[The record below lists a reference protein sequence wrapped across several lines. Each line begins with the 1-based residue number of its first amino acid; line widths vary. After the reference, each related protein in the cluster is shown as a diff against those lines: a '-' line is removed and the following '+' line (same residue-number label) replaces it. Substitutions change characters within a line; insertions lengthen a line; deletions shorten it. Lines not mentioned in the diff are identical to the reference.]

1 VTQSIS
7 AYTIVI
13 TLTPV
18 VSLASLSRCLKTIS
32 EKLGIPVLVLEGDL
46 CDSRN
51 YSAEQ
56 LRARVESFAE
66 MLKMAKAAKGA

>member
-1 VTQSIS
+1 
-7 AYTIVI
+7 
-13 TLTPV
+13 
-18 VSLASLSRCLKTIS
+18 
-32 EKLGIPVLVLEGDL
+32 VLVLEGDL

>member
-1 VTQSIS
+1 
-7 AYTIVI
+7 
-13 TLTPV
+13 
-18 VSLASLSRCLKTIS
+18 
-32 EKLGIPVLVLEGDL
+32 VLVLEGAL

-66 MLKMAKAAKGA
+66 MLKIAKAARRA